1 MPTRKPKLLE
11 EEVQKVS
18 FLKEHFGLIA
28 SAAGVVTI
36 IVTSVLAVEAR
47 YANAADVKE
56 MVRNQGE
63 QIRALNQ
70 NNTRSLLFQLEYYD
84 NAIRQRERSIAV
96 PQTPNARRQIDS
108 ELEELKI
115 KREIVRKQ
123 LIEQK

>member
-11 EEVQKVS
+11 DDIQKVS
-18 FLKEHFGLIA
+18 FLKENFGMIA
-28 SAAGVVTI
+28 SAAGIVTI
-36 IVTSVLAVEAR
+36 IVTSVLAVESR

-84 NAIRQRERSIAV
+84 DAIKQRERSALASQA
-96 PQTPNARRQIDS
+96 PATKQQINS
-108 ELEELKI
+108 ELEELKM

-123 LIEQK
+123 LVDQK

>member
-1 MPTRKPKLLE
+1 M
-11 EEVQKVS
+11 
-18 FLKEHFGLIA
+18 IA
-28 SAAGVVTI
+28 SAAGIVTI
-36 IVTSVLAVEAR
+36 IVTSVLAVESR

-84 NAIRQRERSIAV
+84 DAIKQRERSALASQA
-96 PQTPNARRQIDS
+96 PATKQQINS
-108 ELEELKI
+108 ELEELKM

-123 LIEQK
+123 LVDQK

>member
-70 NNTRSLLFQLEYYD
+70 NNTRSLIFQLEYYD

-108 ELEELKI
+108 ELEELKM